1 MKVSMKVNGTAYVHD
16 VEPRTLLV
24 QHLRENLRLT
34 GTHVGCDTS
43 QCGACTIHVNGEA
56 VKSCTMFAVQAD
68 GSEITTI
75 EGLANEGELHPVQKA
90 FHENHGLQCGYCTP
104 GMIMASVEMLKNNP
118 NPTEEEIRHGLEGN
132 FCRCTGYHN
141 IVKSIKAAAVSTQGG
156 A

>member
-1 MKVSMKVNGTAYVHD
+1 MKVSMKVNGTAYKHD
-16 VEPRTLLV
+16 VEPRILLV

-75 EGLANEGELHPVQKA
+75 EGLANDG
-90 FHENHGLQCGYCTP
+90 
-104 GMIMASVEMLKNNP
+104 
-118 NPTEEEIRHGLEGN
+118 
-132 FCRCTGYHN
+132 
-141 IVKSIKAAAVSTQGG
+141 
-156 A
+156 